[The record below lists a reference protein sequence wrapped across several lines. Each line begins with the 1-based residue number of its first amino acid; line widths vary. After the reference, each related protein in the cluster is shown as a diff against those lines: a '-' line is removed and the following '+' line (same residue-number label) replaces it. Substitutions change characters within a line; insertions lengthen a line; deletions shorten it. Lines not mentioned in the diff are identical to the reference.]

1 MRSTKIKHVV
11 SVYLY
16 GAYFLFAAW
25 QSWESYSIKPEELKN
40 SRIWN
45 DRVLKLSTQLNHT
58 DSGTFGLFLTGSSS

>member
-1 MRSTKIKHVV
+1 MRSTKIQHFV

-45 DRVLKLSTQLNHT
+45 DRVLKLSAVESH
-58 DSGTFGLFLTGSSS
+58 